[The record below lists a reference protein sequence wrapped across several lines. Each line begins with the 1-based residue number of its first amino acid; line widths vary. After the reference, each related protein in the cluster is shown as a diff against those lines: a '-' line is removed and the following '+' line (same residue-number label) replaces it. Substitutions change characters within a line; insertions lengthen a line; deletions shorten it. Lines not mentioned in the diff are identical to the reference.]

1 MMALVVVFGFVG
13 DAFWRDTAEGA
24 NPGCAKAPS
33 NFRPSR
39 RGSVRVGCVRERN
52 FGIGGVVGGGLS
64 RHTARGVVDG
74 SALWG
79 FWSLWCNG
87 TMVERIPYLA
97 SGASNIGE
105 WISYSKRGGG
115 FSTTISTPYNDC
127 YFGPLWSR
135 WPCR

>member
-24 NPGCAKAPS
+24 KAPL

-39 RGSVRVGCVRERN
+39 HGSVRVGCVRERN
-52 FGIGGVVGGGLS
+52 FGIRGVVGGGLS

-87 TMVERIPYLA
+87 TMVEWIPYLA
-97 SGASNIGE
+97 SGASNIG
-105 WISYSKRGGG
+105 
-115 FSTTISTPYNDC
+115 
-127 YFGPLWSR
+127 
-135 WPCR
+135 